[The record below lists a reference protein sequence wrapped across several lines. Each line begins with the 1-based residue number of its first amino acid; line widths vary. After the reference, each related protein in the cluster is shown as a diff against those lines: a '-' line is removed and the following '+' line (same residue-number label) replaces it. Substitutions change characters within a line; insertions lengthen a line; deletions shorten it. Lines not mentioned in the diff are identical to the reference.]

1 MDDTTNPMQLRPDIL
16 AHYELGLEDGRLSS
30 RTGTGR
36 LEFLRTKDIL
46 GRTLPAPPARVL
58 DIGGASGVYAG
69 WLSRAGYRVELIDP
83 VPLHVEQASQRPG
96 VSARLGDARDLHD
109 VADASIDAVLLLGPL
124 YHLQEPEDRLAAL
137 TEARRVTRPGG
148 VVAAATINRF
158 SALHDTLAKGVY
170 YAPDRRAVIDAG
182 TVDGRHHPHPDSLD
196 FTTAFFHAPEQIAEE
211 FTEAGLIGSTQ
222 YGIEGTAWL
231 MPNTAT
237 DLDDP
242 DRTETLLAA
251 LRRTESVP
259 SLLGA
264 SSHLLTVAVRG

>member
-1 MDDTTNPMQLRPDIL
+1 MDQSTSAPNLRPDIL
-16 AHYELGLEDGRLSS
+16 AHYELGQEADRLSR

-46 GRTLPAPPARVL
+46 GRTLPAPPPPVL
-58 DIGGASGVYAG
+58 DIGGASGVNAG

-124 YHLQEPEDRLAAL
+124 YHLQEREERLAAL
-137 TEARRVTRPGG
+137 GEARRVTRPGG
-148 VVAAATINRF
+148 IVVAATINRF
-158 SALHDTLAKGVY
+158 SALHDSLAKGVY
-170 YAPDRRAVIDAG
+170 YTPERRVVIDAG
-182 TVDGRHHPHPDSLD
+182 TENGRHIPRPEGSD

-211 FTEAGLIGSTQ
+211 FTEAGLGPSRQ
-222 YGIEGTAWL
+222 YGIEGAAWL

-242 DRTETLLAA
+242 ERTEVLLAA

-264 SSHLLTVAVRG
+264 SSHLLTVAERA